1 MKETWGWVDQRVHY
15 INSACKEKIHARG
28 RGIGLTQRQTV
39 QFHQNTQVCWLL
51 HTWSGMTTGLGSG
64 TSMAVRSSSGETFS
78 IWRVLGGRWLSS
90 CGGQA
95 GSGSESAVGS
105 GSVTMAGVVRCWVG
119 SEPMVSGIVVNSSLV
134 SPHPR

>member
-1 MKETWGWVDQRVHY
+1 
-15 INSACKEKIHARG
+15 
-28 RGIGLTQRQTV
+28 
-39 QFHQNTQVCWLL
+39 
-51 HTWSGMTTGLGSG
+51 
-64 TSMAVRSSSGETFS
+64 MAVRSYSGETFS
-78 IWRVLGGRWLSS
+78 NWRVLGGRLLPS

-105 GSVTMAGVVRCWVG
+105 GSVTMAGVVRCWMG